1 MRSKTYPRRVLLT
14 IRGTGD
20 RRRRSHAEQLVPLP
34 APRNP
39 SESSCV
45 PAPIRGSV
53 GLFSVSSSSLG
64 RYAPPTSL
72 RGVSFC
78 AGLRQGGLPEVP
90 SHFTK
95 HRVQPAGQAHRVHPS
110 RPLSAPGAPGRGGPP
125 PRVAGRWQGCGAL
138 GPRPAHR
145 LLARQWPAGSVE
157 EGTRGSC
164 SGHSGNGS
172 VLGARISP
180 CKS

>member
-20 RRRRSHAEQLVPLP
+20 RRRRSHAEQLVPLL

-110 RPLSAPGAPGRGGPP
+110 RPLSAPRGPWPWGATPQSGWEVAGLRSAGAKACPPP
-125 PRVAGRWQGCGAL
+125 PRASVACGLRGGGDSRQLL
-138 GPRPAHR
+138 GSLR
-145 LLARQWPAGSVE
+145 
-157 EGTRGSC
+157 
-164 SGHSGNGS
+164 
-172 VLGARISP
+172 
-180 CKS
+180 